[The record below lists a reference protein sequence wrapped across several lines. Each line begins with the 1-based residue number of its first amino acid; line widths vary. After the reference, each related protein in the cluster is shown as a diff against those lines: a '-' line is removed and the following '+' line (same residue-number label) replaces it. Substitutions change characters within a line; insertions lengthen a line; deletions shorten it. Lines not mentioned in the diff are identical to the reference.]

1 MINLK
6 EQVQINSDIAAL
18 LRSNIPFVSRNIQE
32 NMWQNIKDY
41 AADRGARLARVGAQ
55 IGNTIKAK
63 TAETVRTGIE
73 NAADYQSR
81 MGGKYELLKTS
92 EKLGMDPSKVQQIR
106 RSSEKFAGRRPIHP
120 GSGASSADVSKYYA
134 DLEDFEAGRQL
145 QARTATA
152 KQRDPNYARNV
163 SEIEKQDERNE
174 RTLSGRPVTWMGGGS
189 PFPLKTNLGSTYK
202 EVKNTQQSATKN
214 AEALKQERHR
224 DVARERFDL
233 RNMYRQYGENPNSL
247 LNRIK
252 IGISRNRI

>member
-6 EQVQINSDIAAL
+6 EQVQNNSEIATL
-18 LRSNIPFVSRNIQE
+18 LRSNIPLVSRNIQE
-32 NMWQNIKDY
+32 NMWQNVKDW

-55 IGNTIKAK
+55 IGNVAKAK
-63 TAETVRTGIE
+63 AAETVRSGIE
-73 NAADYQSR
+73 SAADYQSR
-81 MGGKYELLKTS
+81 MGDKYELLKTS

-106 RSSEKFAGRRPIHP
+106 RSAEKFAGRRPIHP

-145 QARTATA
+145 AARTATA
-152 KQRDPNYARNV
+152 KKEDPNYGRNV
-163 SEIEKQDERNE
+163 SEIERQNERNQK
-174 RTLSGRPVTWMGGGS
+174 TLSGRPVTWTGGGS
-189 PFPLKTNLGSTYK
+189 PFVVKTDLGSVYTGAK
-202 EVKNTQQSATKN
+202 STEQSATAK
-214 AEALKQERHR
+214 AEALKQSRQR

-233 RNMYRQYGENPNSL
+233 RNLYRQYGENPNSL